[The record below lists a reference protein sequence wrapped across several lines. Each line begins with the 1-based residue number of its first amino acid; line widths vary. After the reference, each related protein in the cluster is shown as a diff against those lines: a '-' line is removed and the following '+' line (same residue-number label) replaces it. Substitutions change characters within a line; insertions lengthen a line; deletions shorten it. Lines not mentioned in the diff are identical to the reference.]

1 MSELVIAE
9 KNDLVNIANEIRQ
22 LTGQTEGLNLQEMQT
37 ELKSI
42 DNQPDWNQNDPNAK
56 NYIKNRPGGYAVA
69 PSFEIT
75 WDGDTT
81 GKETVDAGNGI
92 TLVKIAD
99 EAPPIEKFAVGSD
112 VATFDMASGPSY
124 AAVITADVEYGN
136 GNHETKQ
143 AGTELQSGNGFWI
156 CGTELGTILGVTA
169 DQVSIGGMTFTKGL
183 WFTVYGEAN
192 K

>member
-22 LTGQTEGLNLQEMQT
+22 LTGQTKGLNLQEMQT

-56 NYIKNRPGGYAVA
+56 NYIKNRPGGYVIP
-69 PSFEIT
+69 PSLEIT
-75 WDGDTT
+75 WDGNTT
-81 GKETVDAGNGI
+81 GKEIVDAGEGF

-99 EAPPIEKFAVGSD
+99 EAPPIDE
-112 VATFDMASGPSY
+112 FDTGNGY
-124 AAVITADVEYGN
+124 RAVITAYVEYRN

-143 AGTELQSGNGFWI
+143 VGTELQSGNGFWG
-156 CGTELGTILGVTA
+156 CGTEFGTILGVTA
-169 DQVSIGGMTFTKGL
+169 DQATVSGMTFTKGL
-183 WFTVYGEAN
+183 WFTVYEEAN
-192 K
+192 

>member
-22 LTGQTEGLNLQEMQT
+22 LTGQTKGLNLQEMQT

-56 NYIKNRPGGYAVA
+56 DYIKNRPGGYVVA
-69 PSFEIT
+69 PSLEIT

-81 GKETVDAGNGI
+81 GKETVDAGNGF

-112 VATFDMASGPSY
+112 VATFGMASGPSY
-124 AAVITADVEYGN
+124 AATITADVWYGN
-136 GNHETKQ
+136 GNPETKQ
-143 AGTELQSGNGFWI
+143 VGTELQSGNGFWV

-169 DQVSIGGMTFTKGL
+169 DQVSIEGMTFTKGL
-183 WFTVYGEAN
+183 WFATYEEAN

>member
-22 LTGQTEGLNLQEMQT
+22 LTGQTKGLNLQEMQT

-56 NYIKNRPGGYAVA
+56 DYIKNRPGGYAIA
-69 PSFEIT
+69 PSLEIT

-81 GKETVDAGNGI
+81 GKETVDAGEGF

-99 EAPPIEKFAVGSD
+99 EAPQID
-112 VATFDMASGPSY
+112 VFDTGNGY
-124 AAVITADVEYGN
+124 RAVITAYVEYRN

-143 AGTELQSGNGFWI
+143 VGTELQSGDGFWG

-169 DQVSIGGMTFTKGL
+169 DQATASGMTFTKGL
-183 WFTVYGEAN
+183 WFTAYEEAN

>member
-22 LTGQTEGLNLQEMQT
+22 LTGQTKGLNLQEMQT

-56 NYIKNRPGGYAVA
+56 DYIKNRPGGYAIA
-69 PSFEIT
+69 PSLEIT

-81 GKETVDAGNGI
+81 GKEIVDAGEGFK
-92 TLVKIAD
+92 LVKIAD
-99 EAPPIEKFAVGSD
+99 EAPSIDE
-112 VATFDMASGPSY
+112 FDTGNGY
-124 AAVITADVEYGN
+124 RAVITVDVKYGDSN
-136 GNHETKQ
+136 YETKQ
-143 AGTELQSGNGFWI
+143 VGTGLQSGDGFWG
-156 CGTELGTILGVTA
+156 CGTEFGTIVGVTA
-169 DQVSIGGMTFTKGL
+169 DQATLSGMTFTKGL
-183 WFTVYGEAN
+183 WFTAYEEAN

>member
-56 NYIKNRPGGYAVA
+56 NYIKNRPGGYVIP
-69 PSFEIT
+69 PSVEIA

-81 GKETVDAGNGI
+81 GKETVNVDGNTAI
-92 TLVKIAD
+92 VKIAD
-99 EAPPIEKFAVGSD
+99 EAPPID
-112 VATFDMASGPSY
+112 VFNTGNDY
-124 AAVITADVEYGN
+124 RAVITADVEYSN
-136 GNHETKQ
+136 SNHETKQ
-143 AGTELQSGNGFWI
+143 LPIELQAGDGFWFGSDQI
-156 CGTELGTILGVTA
+156 AIIIGVVA
-169 DQVSIGGMTFTKGL
+169 DHASINGLTFTKGL
-183 WFTVYGEAN
+183 WVSIFEEAN
-192 K
+192 G

>member
-22 LTGQTEGLNLQEMQT
+22 LTGQTKGLNLQEMQT

-56 NYIKNRPGGYAVA
+56 DYIKNRPGGYAVA

-81 GKETVDAGNGI
+81 GKETMNVGNGFK
-92 TLVKIAD
+92 LVKIAD
-99 EAPPIEKFAVGSD
+99 EAPSIEKFDTENG
-112 VATFDMASGPSY
+112 Y
-124 AAVITADVEYGN
+124 RAVITADVWYGN
-136 GNHETKQ
+136 GKPETKQ
-143 AGTELQSGNGFWI
+143 VGTELQSSNGSWI
-156 CGTELGTILGVTA
+156 CGTEFGTILGVTA
-169 DQVSIGGMTFTKGL
+169 DQASVQGITFSKGL
-183 WFTVYGEAN
+183 WVSVLEEVS

>member
-56 NYIKNRPGGYAVA
+56 NYIKNRPGGYVIP
-69 PSFEIT
+69 PSVEIA
-75 WDGDTT
+75 WDGNTT
-81 GKETVDAGNGI
+81 GKETIDVGRGFK
-92 TLVKIAD
+92 LVKIAD
-99 EAPPIEKFAVGSD
+99 EAPPIEKFAVKSD
-112 VATFDMASGPSY
+112 VATFTAESGPSY
-124 AAVITADVEYGN
+124 AATITVDITDSN
-136 GNHETKQ
+136 NNTETKQ
-143 AGTELQSGNGFWI
+143 VEFKLFVGDGFW
-156 CGTELGTILGVTA
+156 LGKDQIVIVLGIVA
-169 DQVSIGGMTFTKGL
+169 DHVSLDEHTFSKGL
-183 WFTVYGEAN
+183 WVSVLEEVS

>member
-9 KNDLVNIANEIRQ
+9 KNDIVNIANEIRQ

-81 GKETVDAGNGI
+81 GKETINLGGL
-92 TLVKIAD
+92 TMVKIAD
-99 EAPPIEKFAVGSD
+99 EAPPIEKFAVKSD
-112 VATFDMASGPSY
+112 VATFGAVSGPRY
-124 AAVITADVEYGN
+124 TATITADLTDGN
-136 GNHETKQ
+136 NNTETKQ
-143 AGTELQSGNGFWI
+143 LPIELQARDGFW
-156 CGTELGTILGVTA
+156 LGQENAVNAIVLGVVT
-169 DQVSIGGMTFTKGL
+169 DHVSIDGLTFSKGL
-183 WFTVYGEAN
+183 WVSVLEVSE
-192 K
+192 

>member
-22 LTGQTEGLNLQEMQT
+22 LTGQTKGLNLQEMQT

-81 GKETVDAGNGI
+81 GKEIVDAGEGF

-99 EAPPIEKFAVGSD
+99 EAPQIDVFDTGNGYRAV
-112 VATFDMASGPSY
+112 F
-124 AAVITADVEYGN
+124 TADVWYGN
-136 GNHETKQ
+136 GKPETKQ
-143 AGTELQSGNGFWI
+143 VGTELQIGDGFWA
-156 CGTELGTILGVTA
+156 CETEFGGIFGVTA
-169 DQVSIGGMTFTKGL
+169 DQATLGRMTLTKGL
-183 WFTVYGEAN
+183 WFEVYEEAN

>member
-22 LTGQTEGLNLQEMQT
+22 LTGQTKGLNLQEMQT

-56 NYIKNRPGGYAVA
+56 DYIKNRPGGYAVA
-69 PSFEIT
+69 PSLEIT

-81 GKETVDAGNGI
+81 GKETVAIADN
-92 TLVKIAD
+92 TMLVKIAD
-99 EAPPIEKFAVGSD
+99 EAPQIDVFDTGNGYRAV
-112 VATFDMASGPSY
+112 F
-124 AAVITADVEYGN
+124 TADVWYGN
-136 GNHETKQ
+136 GKPETKQ
-143 AGTELQSGNGFWI
+143 VGTELQSGNGFWG
-156 CGTELGTILGVTA
+156 CGTEFGTILGVTA
-169 DQVSIGGMTFTKGL
+169 DQATVSGMTFTKGL
-183 WFTVYGEAN
+183 WFTAYEEAN

>member
-56 NYIKNRPGGYAVA
+56 DYIKNRPGGYVSP
-69 PSFEIT
+69 PSVEIA

-81 GKETVDAGNGI
+81 VKETIVVSDN
-92 TLVKIAD
+92 TMFVKIAD
-99 EAPPIEKFAVGSD
+99 EAPSIDEFNTGN
-112 VATFDMASGPSY
+112 GY
-124 AAVITADVEYGN
+124 RAVITADAEYRD

-143 AGTELQSGNGFWI
+143 AETELQSGDGFWG
-156 CGTELGTILGVTA
+156 CGIDFGQALGVIA
-169 DQVSIGGMTFTKGL
+169 DQVSIQGMTFTKGL
-183 WFTVYGEAN
+183 WVSVLEEASD

>member
-9 KNDLVNIANEIRQ
+9 KNDIVNIANEIRQ

-75 WDGDTT
+75 WDGNTT
-81 GKETVDAGNGI
+81 GKETMDLGGGRTV
-92 TLVKIAD
+92 VKIAD
-99 EAPPIEKFAVGSD
+99 EAPPIDE
-112 VATFDMASGPSY
+112 FDTGNGY
-124 AAVITADVEYGN
+124 RAVITSDVKYGN
-136 GNHETKQ
+136 GNPKRNRLRLNCKVATVFGF
-143 AGTELQSGNGFWI
+143 AGL
-156 CGTELGTILGVTA
+156 ILVNP
-169 DQVSIGGMTFTKGL
+169 Q
-183 WFTVYGEAN
+183 E
-192 K
+192 